1 MAILSTT
8 RVTGL
13 QSGTGRTKPPWNAM
27 DSLWEFK
34 IATVANGTLKW
45 LIYLLKMV
53 IFHSYVSPFT
63 RGYFVVWRLSVST
76 LITFVYECNMS
87 GIFPEISR
95 HAKSGWWFGTFFTFP
110 YIGNNHPN

>member
-34 IATVANGTLKW
+34 IATVAQW
-45 LIYLLKMV
+45 HIEMV
-53 IFHSYVSPFT
+53 DLPT
-63 RGYFVVWRLSVST
+63 KDGD
-76 LITFVYECNMS
+76 
-87 GIFPEISR
+87 FP
-95 HAKSGWWFGTFFTFP
+95 
-110 YIGNNHPN
+110 